1 MASNTN
7 DQRVYQEY
15 KYIKIPDRRLISGLL
30 YVNVINHNDND
41 GSDDFNQE
49 LSDSSS
55 ISNGIKYSN
64 SFSEDGTAFTSF
76 KDRGR
81 VGMRHTFA
89 DYDCFVFHVAGGMS
103 LTGGI
108 SGPTTAI
115 QTWNTLGELQS
126 NGFASGT
133 NWVDG
138 SGTIPVDDRT
148 KDWVTLNNDSGQNPY
163 GDFCSHF
170 VKYHLLSRI
179 NNASGHGLYQGSQP
193 NFWKS
198 RPIHRQTY
206 VMTSGINNPTYNT
219 ATPAGVTNE
228 YVLSHG
234 IYDDKDTL
242 GGDLGA
248 PSYATLGHG
257 SSEPFTKISTGAATS
272 AGETQDGD
280 GTISAADGNTYYS
293 PVDTIKIYGKHHLLF
308 ESHST
313 TGSAGDGSFRRVYS
327 HTSSNAAHVT
337 TFWDLVIDIGL
348 RGNNPQAATAGTAAE
363 QTGNADKS
371 NVKPQIN
378 VSFQPFGETADFSI
392 SDSAHT
398 S

>member
-7 DQRVYQEY
+7 NQRVFKELR
-15 KYIKIPDRRLISGLL
+15 YIKIPDRRLISGLL
-30 YVNVINHNDND
+30 YVNVINHEDNDNQ
-41 GSDDFNQE
+41 DDFIQQCNDHTVANE
-49 LSDSSS
+49 
-55 ISNGIKYSN
+55 IKYSN
-64 SFSEDGTAFTSF
+64 SFSENGSAFTSF
-76 KDRGR
+76 QDRGR
-81 VGMRHTFA
+81 EGMKHSFA

-108 SGPTTAI
+108 SGPTTAS
-115 QTWNTLGELQS
+115 TTYNTLGELQS
-126 NGFASGT
+126 AGLASGT

-138 SGTIPVDDRT
+138 SGTIPVSDRT
-148 KDWVTLNNDSGQNPY
+148 KDWVTLNNDTGQNPY

-179 NNASGHGLYQGSQP
+179 NNASGHGLYQSSRP

-206 VMTSGINNPTYNT
+206 VMTSGINNPTFNT
-219 ATPAGVTNE
+219 ATAAGVTNE

-242 GGDLGA
+242 GNDLGME
-248 PSYATLGHG
+248 SYSQLGHG
-257 SSEPFTKISTGAATS
+257 GSGFEKISTGAATS
-272 AGETQDGD
+272 AGETQDAD

-293 PVDTIKIYGKHHLLF
+293 PVDTIKIYGKHHLVF

-313 TGSAGDGSFRRVYS
+313 TGSAGDGSFRKAYS
-327 HTSSNAAHVT
+327 YTSSNAAHVT

-348 RGNNPQAATAGTAAE
+348 RGSNYQASSGATQQTNNSDA
-363 QTGNADKS
+363 S

-378 VSFQPFGETADFSI
+378 VSFQPFGETASFDI
-392 SDSAHT
+392 SESAHT

>member
-1 MASNTN
+1 MGANSN
-7 DQRVYQEY
+7 DQRVSQEF

-49 LSDSSS
+49 LSDASSVS
-55 ISNGIKYSN
+55 DGIKYSN
-64 SFSEDGTAFTSF
+64 SFSEDGSAFTSF
-76 KDRGR
+76 QDRGR
-81 VGMRHTFA
+81 IGMRHTFA

-108 SGPTTAI
+108 AAPTTAI
-115 QTWNTLGELQS
+115 QTWDTLGELQS

-138 SGTIPVDDRT
+138 SGAIPVADRT
-148 KDWVTLNNDSGQNPY
+148 KDWVTLNNDSGENPY
-163 GDFCSHF
+163 GDYCSHF

-179 NNASGHGLYQGSQP
+179 NNASGHGLYQNSRP

-206 VMTSGINNPTYNT
+206 VSPSTPLFNVPTQAN
-219 ATPAGVTNE
+219 VTNE

-242 GGDLGA
+242 GEELGTQ
-248 PSYATLGHG
+248 SYATLGHG
-257 SSEPFTKISTGAATS
+257 SSEPFTRIDSSIRGT
-272 AGETQDGD
+272 GETQAADGALTD
-280 GTISAADGNTYYS
+280 ADGNTYYS
-293 PVDTIKIYGKHHLLF
+293 PVDTIKIYGKHHLVF
-308 ESHST
+308 ESHATS
-313 TGSAGDGSFRRVYS
+313 GSAGDGSFRRVYS
-327 HTSSNAAHVT
+327 YTSSNAAHIT

-348 RGNNPQAATAGTAAE
+348 RGNNPQAATATGAAE
-363 QTGNADKS
+363 QTGASDKA
-371 NVKPQIN
+371 NVRPQIN

-392 SDSAHT
+392 SDSEHT